1 MNLRRKIL
9 IIEDNEWNRALLA
22 EILSSEYDTLE
33 ELRAA
38 RRKAMEARARENEK
52 TATENLCIKT
62 VCDNASVEVP
72 ACMTERQVNYMLQDM
87 AYRLSTS
94 NLSLEDYCKYTGTN
108 LDALRESYRTEA
120 EARVKMQLV
129 LEAVGKA
136 ENAACTDEELEEEI
150 RTLAERNGV
159 ELEEFRAQLNENDLD
174 YLRDRKAAEKVVAL
188 IVDNAVLTAPK
199 AEPEAAQAEAPAAQD
214 N

>member
-1 MNLRRKIL
+1 M
-9 IIEDNEWNRALLA
+9 
-22 EILSSEYDTLE
+22 
-33 ELRAA
+33 
-38 RRKAMEARARENEK
+38 
-52 TATENLCIKT
+52 
-62 VCDNASVEVP
+62 
-72 ACMTERQVNYMLQDM
+72 
-87 AYRLSTS
+87 
-94 NLSLEDYCKYTGTN
+94 
-108 LDALRESYRTEA
+108 
-120 EARVKMQLV
+120 
-129 LEAVGKA
+129 GKA

-199 AEPEAAQAEAPAAQD
+199 AEPEAAAGRSARRAD